1 MELYV
6 GGRYQGKLKYVLDT
20 HKDLNETD
28 VADGTSCSDADILS
42 HKIINHFHAYIKR
55 KTDQGEDVTDIPA
68 KLKSENPDVIIISDE
83 IGCGIVPADPMDSTW
98 REECGRTLC
107 EIARMSERF
116 ERIVCGC
123 GIRIK

>member
-6 GGRYQGKLKYVLDT
+6 GGRYQGKFKYVLDT

-28 VADGTSCSDADILS
+28 VADAAVCSDADILS

-83 IGCGIVPADPMDSTW
+83 TGCGIVPADPMDST
-98 REECGRTLC
+98 
-107 EIARMSERF
+107 
-116 ERIVCGC
+116 
-123 GIRIK
+123 

>member
-6 GGRYQGKLKYVLDT
+6 GGKCQGKLKHVLDT

-28 VADGTSCSDADILS
+28 VADGATCSDADILS
-42 HKIINHFHAYIKR
+42 HKIINHFHAYIRR
-55 KTDQGEDVTDIPA
+55 KTEQGEDVSGIPA
-68 KLKSENPDVIIISDE
+68 TLKSENPDAIIISDE
-83 IGCGIVPADPMDSTW
+83 IGCGIVPADPMDNTW

-107 EIARMSERF
+107 EIARLSERL